1 MTGWR
6 AMSVV
11 AVGRRRSPPLLIALS
26 LLGASLGGAA
36 QIEPAAQSELR
47 RGLAMVGSKTS
58 DEPALR
64 LERQTR
70 EPSAAFMLGS
80 ALGAWNS
87 AAATLDY
94 DLKTPSGDGDDT
106 EAIAIDCYD
115 EKVAFAHLEAR
126 RQSLGLTRQQVVD
139 GAGLSER
146 GVLGS
151 WQARQS
157 NAPPRCR

>member
-1 MTGWR
+1 
-6 AMSVV
+6 MSAIA
-11 AVGRRRSPPLLIALS
+11 AVRRRSPPLLIALS
-26 LLGASLGGAA
+26 LLGASLARASLASAA
-36 QIEPAAQSELR
+36 QIEPAAQLELR

-87 AAATLDY
+87 AAAALDY
-94 DLKTPSGDGDDT
+94 DLRTPSGDGDDT

-126 RQSLGLTRQQVVD
+126 RQSLGLTPRQVVD

-146 GVLGS
+146 DVLGS

-157 NAPPRCR
+157 GPPPRCR